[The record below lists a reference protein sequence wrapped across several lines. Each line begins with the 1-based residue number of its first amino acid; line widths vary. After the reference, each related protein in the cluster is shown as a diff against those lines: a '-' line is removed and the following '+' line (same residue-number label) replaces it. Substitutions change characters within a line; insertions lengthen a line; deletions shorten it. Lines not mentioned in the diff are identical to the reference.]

1 MHERHDGPS
10 RLISLGACFMA
21 AVGGFLFGYDIGVI
35 SGALLSIEHEFDTSD
50 FVAELITAGVLV
62 GAMIGAAMGGVL
74 ADQLGRRR
82 SNMVAGVV
90 FAAGAVFLGFVP
102 DTDWLIAGRVLIGV
116 GVGIASVVGPLYI
129 SETSP
134 ADKRGGRVS
143 LFQFAIVFGI
153 LAAYV
158 VDAFFTGVP
167 DGWRWMFALGGV
179 PGVLLFVGFI
189 GMPASPRWLVMKRR
203 TEEAETVLRRLMP
216 AARADEEIARIK
228 QDVARASSGRRVK
241 LADVPG
247 IRLALTVAVGLA
259 ILQQFIGI
267 NTILFYA
274 PILFHH
280 AGFKT
285 DAAALSATVGLG
297 LVNLLATLV
306 ALRFADRAGRRPL
319 LLWGTAGMT
328 VSLMVIA
335 IGFAIMGDADPSTS
349 ISKAPHTGHTPAA
362 ANHHLATPDASTNSS
377 TSAASV
383 QPMTT
388 ATPATDD
395 TAKPPAPIDPTAT
408 GEPISLL
415 AILILAF
422 TALFVACFA
431 FSLGPITW
439 TMISEIFPNE
449 VRDRCVSIAAGV
461 NWGSNFVISLTF
473 LSLLDFF
480 GPAMTFSAYGLIG
493 LAGFLWIWRVIPETK
508 GYSLEEI
515 EDNLA
520 RGNRTTWLPPKG
532 GGAASS
538 PGSPKTPGS

>member
-1 MHERHDGPS
+1 MSERHEGPS
-10 RLISLGACFMA
+10 RLISFGACFMA

-35 SGALLSIEHEFDTSD
+35 SGALLSIEREFQTSD

-62 GAMIGAAMGGVL
+62 GAMIGASLGGVL
-74 ADQLGRRR
+74 ADRLGRRR
-82 SNMVAGVV
+82 SNMAAGIV
-90 FAAGAVFLGFVP
+90 FAVGAVFLGFVP
-102 DTDWLIAGRVLIGV
+102 DTDWLIAGRVLIGI

-134 ADKRGGRVS
+134 AEKRGGRVS

-167 DGWRWMFALGGV
+167 DGWRWMFALGGL
-179 PGVLLFVGFI
+179 PGILLFVGFL
-189 GMPASPRWLVMKRR
+189 GMPASPRWLVMKQR
-203 TEEAETVLRRLMP
+203 TDEAETVLRSLIP
-216 AARADEEIARIK
+216 ADRVADAISRIK
-228 QDVARASSGRRVK
+228 QDVDRAASGGRVR

-247 IRLALTVAVGLA
+247 IRLALTVALGLA
-259 ILQQFIGI
+259 ALQQFVGI

-285 DAAALSATVGLG
+285 DSAALAATVGLG

-306 ALRFADRAGRRPL
+306 ALRYADRAGRRPL

-328 VSLMVIA
+328 ISLAAIA
-335 IGFAIMGDADPSTS
+335 IGFAVMGDADASTS

-362 ANHHLATPDASTNSS
+362 ANHHLTSSEASTSP
-377 TSAASV
+377 SATATAA
-383 QPMTT
+383 TT
-388 ATPATDD
+388 ATNDGISGTPVTSGSTETGD
-395 TAKPPAPIDPTAT
+395 T
-408 GEPISLL
+408 ISFL
-415 AILILAF
+415 AIVILVF

-449 VRDRCVSIAAGV
+449 VRDRCVSLAASL

-473 LSLLDFF
+473 LSLLDFL
-480 GPAMTFSAYGLIG
+480 GPAMTFSVYGLIG
-493 LAGFLWIWRVIPETK
+493 FLGLIWIWRVIPETK
-508 GYSLEEI
+508 GYTLEEI
-515 EDNLA
+515 EENLA
-520 RGNRTTWLPPKG
+520 RGNRTNWLPP
-532 GGAASS
+532 AAVAS
-538 PGSPKTPGS
+538 PADSEPGITTDS

>member
-1 MHERHDGPS
+1 MSERHEGPS
-10 RLISLGACFMA
+10 RLITFGACFMA

-35 SGALLSIEHEFDTSD
+35 SGALLSIEREFQTSD

-62 GAMIGAAMGGVL
+62 GAMIGAGLGGVL
-74 ADQLGRRR
+74 ADRLGRRR

-90 FAAGAVFLGFVP
+90 FAVGAVFLGFVP
-102 DTDWLIAGRVLIGV
+102 DTDWLIAGRILIGV

-134 ADKRGGRVS
+134 AEKRGGRVS

-167 DGWRWMFALGGV
+167 DGWRWMFALGGI
-179 PGVLLFVGFI
+179 PGVLLFIGFI
-189 GMPASPRWLVMKRR
+189 GMPASPRWLVMRNR
-203 TEEAETVLRRLMP
+203 TDEAEQVLRTLLP
-216 AARADEEIARIK
+216 ADRVEKAIGRIK
-228 QDVARASSGRRVK
+228 QDVERAASGAKVK

-285 DAAALSATVGLG
+285 DSAALAATVGLG

-328 VSLMVIA
+328 VSLAAIA
-335 IGFAIMGDADPSTS
+335 IGFAVMGDADASTS

-362 ANHHLATPDASTNSS
+362 ANHHLTSSETSTNPSATANATNDGTSGTPVTSGS
-377 TSAASV
+377 TE
-383 QPMTT
+383 
-388 ATPATDD
+388 
-395 TAKPPAPIDPTAT
+395 T
-408 GEPISLL
+408 GDAISFL
-415 AILILAF
+415 AIVILVF

-449 VRDRCVSIAAGV
+449 VRDRCVSLAASV

-473 LSLLDFF
+473 LSLLDFL
-480 GPAMTFSAYGLIG
+480 GPAMTFSVYGLIG
-493 LAGFLWIWRVIPETK
+493 FVGLIWIWRVIPETK
-508 GYSLEEI
+508 GYTLEEI
-515 EDNLA
+515 EENLA
-520 RGNRTTWLPPKG
+520 RGNRTKWLPP
-532 GGAASS
+532 AAVAS
-538 PGSPKTPGS
+538 PVAPEPRSTPGS

>member
-1 MHERHDGPS
+1 MHQRQDGPS
-10 RLISLGACFMA
+10 RLISVGACFMA

-35 SGALLSIEHEFDTSD
+35 SGALLSIEREFQTTD

-62 GAMIGAAMGGVL
+62 GAMIGAAIGGIL
-74 ADQLGRRR
+74 ADRLGRRR
-82 SNMVAGVV
+82 SNMAAGVI

-102 DTDWLIAGRVLIGV
+102 DTGWLIAGRVLIGI

-134 ADKRGGRVS
+134 AEKRGGRVS

-167 DGWRWMFALGGV
+167 DGWRWMFALGGI
-179 PGVLLFVGFI
+179 PGVLLFLGFI
-189 GMPASPRWLVMKRR
+189 GMPASPRWLVMKHR
-203 TEEAETVLRRLMP
+203 TDEAEKVLRSLVP
-216 AARADEEIARIK
+216 ADRVAEEIGRIK
-228 QDVARASSGRRVK
+228 QDVDRASAGGRVK

-285 DAAALSATVGLG
+285 DSAAIAATVGLG
-297 LVNLLATLV
+297 LVNLLATLI
-306 ALRFADRAGRRPL
+306 ALRSADRAGRRPL

-328 VSLMVIA
+328 LSLAVIA
-335 IGFAIMGDADPSTS
+335 VGFAIMGDADPATS
-349 ISKAPHTGHTPAA
+349 VSKAPHTGHTPAA
-362 ANHHLATPDASTNSS
+362 ASRHLAKVDSSTPADAATTTTSASDLQS
-377 TSAASV
+377 ETSAA
-383 QPMTT
+383 TE
-388 ATPATDD
+388 ATDIE
-395 TAKPPAPIDPTAT
+395 TT
-408 GEPISLL
+408 ISLL
-415 AILILAF
+415 AIVILVF

-473 LSLLDFF
+473 LTLLDLF
-480 GPAMTFSAYGLIG
+480 GPSLTFSAYGLIG
-493 LAGFLWIWRVIPETK
+493 VVGFLWIWRVIPETK
-508 GYSLEEI
+508 GYTLEEI
-515 EDNLA
+515 EENLG
-520 RGNRTTWLPPKG
+520 RGNRQKWLPP
-532 GGAASS
+532 AVRTNS
-538 PGSPKTPGS
+538 PGPADSA

>member
-1 MHERHDGPS
+1 MHDRHEGPS
-10 RLISLGACFMA
+10 RLISIGACFMA

-35 SGALLSIEHEFDTSD
+35 SGALLSIERDFQTSD

-62 GAMIGAAMGGVL
+62 GAMIGAAFGGVL
-74 ADQLGRRR
+74 ADRLGRRR

-134 ADKRGGRVS
+134 AEKRGGRVS

-167 DGWRWMFALGGV
+167 EGWRWMFALGGV

-203 TEEAETVLRRLMP
+203 TEEAETVLRRLLP
-216 AARADEEIARIK
+216 AEQVDREIARIEE
-228 QDVARASSGRRVK
+228 DVARASSGDRVK

-247 IRLALTVAVGLA
+247 IRLALTVALGLA

-285 DAAALSATVGLG
+285 DSAALAATVGLG

-328 VSLMVIA
+328 VSLAAIA
-335 IGFAIMGDADPSTS
+335 IGFAVMGDADPSTS

-362 ANHHLATPDASTNSS
+362 ATHHLANSDAPVDSKAIADSTGAAATE
-377 TSAASV
+377 TSAAE
-383 QPMTT
+383 TT
-388 ATPATDD
+388 
-395 TAKPPAPIDPTAT
+395 
-408 GEPISLL
+408 EPVTKTSGGDSEEGISFV
-415 AILILAF
+415 AIIILVF
-422 TALFVACFA
+422 TALFVGCFA

-449 VRDRCVSIAAGV
+449 VRDRCVSMAAGV
-461 NWGSNFVISLTF
+461 NWGANFVISLTF
-473 LSLLDFF
+473 LTLLDFL
-480 GPAMTFSAYGLIG
+480 GPALTFSAYGLIG
-493 LAGFLWIWRVIPETK
+493 LVGFFWIWRVIPETK

-515 EDNLA
+515 EENLA
-520 RGNRTTWLPPKG
+520 RGNRTTWLPPTAG
-532 GGAASS
+532 DSS
-538 PGSPKTPGS
+538 ADRP

>member
-1 MHERHDGPS
+1 MRERHEGPS
-10 RLISLGACFMA
+10 RLISFGACFMA

-35 SGALLSIEHEFDTSD
+35 SGALLSIERDFQTSD

-62 GAMIGAAMGGVL
+62 GAMIGAGLGGVL
-74 ADQLGRRR
+74 ADRLGRRR
-82 SNMVAGVV
+82 SNMTAGVV

-102 DTDWLIAGRVLIGV
+102 DTDWLIAGRVLIGI

-134 ADKRGGRVS
+134 AEKRGGRVS

-167 DGWRWMFALGGV
+167 DGWRWMFALGGL
-179 PGVLLFVGFI
+179 PGILLFVGFL
-189 GMPASPRWLVMKRR
+189 GMPASPRWLVMKQR
-203 TEEAETVLRRLMP
+203 TDEAETVLRSLIP
-216 AARADEEIARIK
+216 ADRVADAISRIK
-228 QDVARASSGRRVK
+228 QDVDRAASGGRAR

-247 IRLALTVAVGLA
+247 IRLALTVALGLA
-259 ILQQFIGI
+259 VLQQFIGI

-285 DAAALSATVGLG
+285 DSAALAATVGLG
-297 LVNLLATLV
+297 LVNLFATLI

-328 VSLMVIA
+328 VSLAAIA
-335 IGFAIMGDADPSTS
+335 IGFAVMGDADPSTS
-349 ISKAPHTGHTPAA
+349 ISKAPHTAHTPAA
-362 ANHHLATPDASTNSS
+362 ANHHLATDGSTTRPTESS
-377 TSAASV
+377 IA
-383 QPMTT
+383 
-388 ATPATDD
+388 ATDQSPEPSVKAVTTDAD
-395 TAKPPAPIDPTAT
+395 T
-408 GEPISLL
+408 GISFL
-415 AILILAF
+415 AIVILVF
-422 TALFVACFA
+422 TALFVGCFA

-449 VRDRCVSIAAGV
+449 VRDRCVSMAAGV

-473 LSLLDFF
+473 LSLLDFL
-480 GPAMTFSAYGLIG
+480 GPALTFSAYGLVG
-493 LAGFLWIWRVIPETK
+493 FAGFIWIWRVIPETK
-508 GYSLEEI
+508 GYTLEEI
-515 EDNLA
+515 EENLG
-520 RGNRTTWLPPKG
+520 RGGRTAWLPPTG
-532 GGAASS
+532 STASTES
-538 PGSPKTPGS
+538 VSSDTPGS

>member
-1 MHERHDGPS
+1 
-10 RLISLGACFMA
+10 MA

-216 AARADEEIARIK
+216 AARADEEIARPMLL
-228 QDVARASSGRRVK
+228 SS
-241 LADVPG
+241 
-247 IRLALTVAVGLA
+247 
-259 ILQQFIGI
+259 Q
-267 NTILFYA
+267 
-274 PILFHH
+274 
-280 AGFKT
+280 
-285 DAAALSATVGLG
+285 
-297 LVNLLATLV
+297 
-306 ALRFADRAGRRPL
+306 
-319 LLWGTAGMT
+319 
-328 VSLMVIA
+328 
-335 IGFAIMGDADPSTS
+335 
-349 ISKAPHTGHTPAA
+349 
-362 ANHHLATPDASTNSS
+362 
-377 TSAASV
+377 
-383 QPMTT
+383 
-388 ATPATDD
+388 
-395 TAKPPAPIDPTAT
+395 
-408 GEPISLL
+408 
-415 AILILAF
+415 
-422 TALFVACFA
+422 
-431 FSLGPITW
+431 
-439 TMISEIFPNE
+439 
-449 VRDRCVSIAAGV
+449 
-461 NWGSNFVISLTF
+461 
-473 LSLLDFF
+473 
-480 GPAMTFSAYGLIG
+480 
-493 LAGFLWIWRVIPETK
+493 
-508 GYSLEEI
+508 
-515 EDNLA
+515 
-520 RGNRTTWLPPKG
+520 
-532 GGAASS
+532 
-538 PGSPKTPGS
+538 

>member
-1 MHERHDGPS
+1 MHTGHEGPS
-10 RLISLGACFMA
+10 RLISFGACFMA

-35 SGALLSIEHEFDTSD
+35 SGALLSIEHEFQTSD

-62 GAMIGAAMGGVL
+62 GAMIGAGLGGIL
-74 ADQLGRRR
+74 ADRMGRRR
-82 SNMVAGVV
+82 SNMVAGIV
-90 FAAGAVFLGFVP
+90 FAVGAVFLGFVP

-134 ADKRGGRVS
+134 AEKRGGRVS

-167 DGWRWMFALGGV
+167 DGWRWMFALGGI

-189 GMPASPRWLVMKRR
+189 GMPASPRWLVMQRR
-203 TEEAETVLRRLMP
+203 TDEAAKVLRSLMP
-216 AARADEEIARIK
+216 ADRVDEELGRIK
-228 QDVARASSGRRVK
+228 QDVDLSTSGGRVR

-247 IRLALTVAVGLA
+247 IRLALTVALGLA

-285 DAAALSATVGLG
+285 DSAALAATVGLG

-328 VSLMVIA
+328 ASLAVIA
-335 IGFAIMGDADPSTS
+335 IGFAFMGDADPSTS
-349 ISKAPHTGHTPAA
+349 VSKAPHTGHTPAA
-362 ANHHLATPDASTNSS
+362 ANHHLASID
-377 TSAASV
+377 TSDTSV
-383 QPMTT
+383 APT
-388 ATPATDD
+388 ATPADGDSTKAGGTDSVE
-395 TAKPPAPIDPTAT
+395 TISFLAIVILVFTAT
-408 GEPISLL
+408 
-415 AILILAF
+415 
-422 TALFVACFA
+422 FVACFA

-449 VRDRCVSIAAGV
+449 VRDRCVSMAAGV

-473 LSLLDFF
+473 LSLLDFL
-480 GPAMTFSAYGLIG
+480 GPAMTFSVYGLIG
-493 LAGFLWIWRVIPETK
+493 FVGLLWVWRVIPETK
-508 GYSLEEI
+508 GYTLEEI
-515 EDNLA
+515 EENLA
-520 RGNRTTWLPPKG
+520 RGGRTTWLPPA
-532 GGAASS
+532 GAAS
-538 PGSPKTPGS
+538 TPPATPDASDA